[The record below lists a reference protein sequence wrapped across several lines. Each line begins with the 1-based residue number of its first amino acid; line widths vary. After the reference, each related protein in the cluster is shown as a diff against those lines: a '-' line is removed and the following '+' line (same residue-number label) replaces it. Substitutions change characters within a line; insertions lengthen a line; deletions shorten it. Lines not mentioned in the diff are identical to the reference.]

1 MTDQEIR
8 RSLSFLYGKNLL
20 FLKNDEIEKALM
32 EIDLIESFN
41 LKKNY
46 PGKIK
51 IKIFEKKPIAI
62 LQDKK
67 RNFT

>member
-1 MTDQEIR
+1 MEKI
-8 RSLSFLYGKNLL
+8 YY

-32 EIDLIESFN
+32 QNRLIESFN
-41 LKKNY
+41 VKKKY
-46 PGKIK
+46 PGTIK

-67 RNFT
+67 AKILFK